1 MQANLINVPA
11 TYHQL
16 INKTVQT
23 FLRKYQLNSDI
34 AVDISFVSKRQIRA
48 LNKKYRHI
56 DKSTDVLSF
65 PIWDN
70 LKGMPKL
77 GRVALG
83 DIFICPE
90 ETEIDQNLSE
100 LIIHSLNH
108 LVGKHH

>member
-1 MQANLINVPA
+1 MQVNLINVPA

-23 FLRKYQLNSDI
+23 FLSKYQFKSDI
-34 AVDISFVSKRQIRA
+34 VVGISFVSGHQIRA
-48 LNKKYRHI
+48 LNKKYRQI

-65 PIWDN
+65 PIWES
-70 LKGMPKL
+70 LKDIPKT
-77 GRVALG
+77 GKVALG
-83 DIFICPE
+83 DIFICRE
-90 ETEIDQNLSE
+90 ETEIDKNLSE